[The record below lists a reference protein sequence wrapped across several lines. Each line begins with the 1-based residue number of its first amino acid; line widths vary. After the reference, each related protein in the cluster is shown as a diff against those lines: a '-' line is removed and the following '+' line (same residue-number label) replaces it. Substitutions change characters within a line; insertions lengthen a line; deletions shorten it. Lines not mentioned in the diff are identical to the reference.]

1 MSMGTSEQIT
11 SRPASSWS
19 EALSSSSRVTSPH
32 ARTTSTCSVCEVSP
46 RDQHAVVTATRE
58 ELAENLRRNLAD
70 LDRLMKNIKG

>member
-1 MSMGTSEQIT
+1 MSMETGEQST
-11 SRPASSWS
+11 SRPTSSWS

-32 ARTTSTCSVCEVSP
+32 VRSSSTCSVSP
-46 RDQHAVVTATRE
+46 RDQRAVITATRE

>member
-1 MSMGTSEQIT
+1 MSMETSEQIT
-11 SRPASSWS
+11 SRPTSSWS

-32 ARTTSTCSVCEVSP
+32 VRTTSTCSVCELSP
-46 RDQHAVVTATRE
+46 RGKHAVVTATRE